1 MQRAGGG
8 EFETGVDDV
17 DPALGFAMDAG
28 ETMHASYLLTKR
40 SLRIGVLALKI
51 RRTRYLS
58 GNVHFAG
65 KPRCSHARVD

>member
-28 ETMHASYLLTKR
+28 ETMHAS
-40 SLRIGVLALKI
+40 
-51 RRTRYLS
+51 
-58 GNVHFAG
+58 
-65 KPRCSHARVD
+65 C

>member
-28 ETMHASYLLTKR
+28 ETMHA
-40 SLRIGVLALKI
+40 A
-51 RRTRYLS
+51 
-58 GNVHFAG
+58 
-65 KPRCSHARVD
+65 C